1 MADYNDIRFNDE
13 NRNNFNEGRTDT
25 NIATPGY
32 SYQYNGLSPETHPKG
47 YALSL
52 ACQSG
57 TDTPHAIG
65 NVTAIVLQFIV
76 DLFPNGTFA
85 TVLPST
91 RLAHRQL
98 RHTPKQIRSQPYP
111 MCIVNPRVSLSG
123 IDERLA
129 AGSFATTLWQTTS
142 CRYQNRSEMERLFY
156 DSRKGIEWRGKIN
169 RVVVNFDFVL
179 SFQSMTEQLK
189 WASYLINKVPTDRI
203 FFDIDTALELAIPDG
218 FLQETARYAGIPVK
232 DQYGS
237 VAPFV
242 DYLNMNSVY
251 PISYRFSSGKHKD
264 CFYAYY
270 MAALLCSISDL
281 NYTNVTKVNQVES
294 DCPITF
300 TLRCEFNTIG
310 LFDLCVPNPGPYR
323 IIEPKNTGVTIPI
336 FSDVFNERDFPLPY
350 GWKIHSRP
358 IIKLDYGERE
368 ICFKTVLG
376 YGLEKMLDYHIEHH
390 ISPDLFIN
398 VKLRENNVIIDDG
411 YYVDWNDRKI
421 VFETIKYQCTYR
433 LIISINQLYIND
445 MLKMLYLKEDNG
457 ISDSNPT
464 NKT

>member
-1 MADYNDIRFNDE
+1 MSDYNDIRFNQS
-13 NRNNFNEGRTDT
+13 NQNNFNEGKGDTD
-25 NIATPGY
+25 IVTPGY
-32 SYQYNGLSPETHPKG
+32 SYQFNSLSPEVNPHG
-47 YALSL
+47 YHLSL

-65 NVTAIVLQFIV
+65 NVTAVVLQFIV
-76 DLFPNGTFA
+76 DLFPPNTFA

-123 IDERLA
+123 IDNRLA
-129 AGSFATTLWQTTS
+129 AGSIATTLWQTTS
-142 CRYQNRSEMERLFY
+142 IRYQNRSEMERLFF

-179 SFQSMTEQLK
+179 SFQSMGEQLK
-189 WASYLINKVPTDRI
+189 WASYLINKIPTDNV
-203 FFDIDTALELAIPDG
+203 FFDIDTALEMAIPDG
-218 FLQETARYAGIPVK
+218 FLYETARYAGIPVK
-232 DQYGS
+232 DEHGS

-251 PISYRFSSGKHKD
+251 PVSYRFSSGKHKD
-264 CFYAYY
+264 CFYSYY
-270 MAALLCSISDL
+270 MTSLLCSISEL
-281 NYTNVTKVNQVES
+281 NYSNVTKANMVES

-310 LFDLCVPNPGPYR
+310 MFDLSVPNPGPYR
-323 IIEPKNTGVTIPI
+323 YIEPSSGGITIPI
-336 FSDVFNERDFPLPY
+336 FSDVFNEKDFPLPY

-358 IIKLDYGERE
+358 IIMLDIDETE
-368 ICFKTVLG
+368 ICFNSVLG
-376 YGLEKMLDYHIEHH
+376 YGLEQMLDYHIEHH
-390 ISPDLFIN
+390 INPDLFIN
-398 VKLRENNVIIDDG
+398 VMLRENNVLIDDG
-411 YYVDWNDRKI
+411 YYIDWNERKV
-421 VFETIKYQCTYR
+421 VFQTVKYQCTYR

-445 MLKMLYLKEDNG
+445 MLKMLYQKDDNG
-457 ISDSNPT
+457 ISSANPK
-464 NKT
+464 NSM